1 MVAAMRKGDGMVEV
15 EVTENI
21 MSAKSVA
28 EITVNTS
35 NNGMTFFFS
44 TMFYGAAVFCL
55 NNFLSRFLDLIQKL
69 ATNFLTG
76 AAIYI
81 GGNRQADFSIWFRD
95 GHRLL

>member
-21 MSAKSVA
+21 MSAKSVT

-44 TMFYGAAVFCL
+44 TIFLWAAVFCL
-55 NNFLSRFLDLIQKL
+55 NDFLSRFLDLIQKL
-69 ATNFLTG
+69 TTNFLTDV
-76 AAIYI
+76 AIYI
-81 GGNRQADFSIWFRD
+81 GGNRQVDFSIWFRG